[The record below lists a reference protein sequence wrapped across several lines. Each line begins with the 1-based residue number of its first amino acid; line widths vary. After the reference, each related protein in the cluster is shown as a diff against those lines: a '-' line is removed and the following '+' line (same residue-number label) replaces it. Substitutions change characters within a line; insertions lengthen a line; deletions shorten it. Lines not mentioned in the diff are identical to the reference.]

1 MYYHVPVTLDSINVK
16 TVNCPTSLTKSF
28 SVKIKEKG
36 ASSFVVGIEKN
47 ALIGEQVS
55 STSSSLNALVP

>member
-1 MYYHVPVTLDSINVK
+1 
-16 TVNCPTSLTKSF
+16 VNCPTSLTKSF

-55 STSSSLNALVP
+55 STRSSLIALIP